1 MKWQH
6 FLTKQWKKLKV
17 QLEPLLIMQ
26 VGCSEQ
32 PIAAPVQGTGT
43 SNRTALLCKQ
53 PPCRKIMLYDF
64 KMIVSP
70 QPPSSLQQLFLNM
83 DLGGGGAVLHEW
95 KQHGCSLI
103 CWSISVLGKKAHKY
117 WAGRICM
124 CHPRAQFSR
133 WKMRTEPWQ
142 FLPVSL
148 LDRKIEND
156 RESYLSKDTV
166 SGQKPG

>member
-1 MKWQH
+1 M
-6 FLTKQWKKLKV
+6 
-17 QLEPLLIMQ
+17 
-26 VGCSEQ
+26 
-32 PIAAPVQGTGT
+32 A
-43 SNRTALLCKQ
+43 ALLDQTVKKIKGPAGASVNNASGMLWAADCCSSAGHWDIQ
-53 PPCRKIMLYDF
+53 PDCVTLQATSVQENNALWFQNDCL
-64 KMIVSP
+64 
-70 QPPSSLQQLFLNM
+70 PPATLLLTTVISKYGPR
-83 DLGGGGAVLHEW
+83 GGGGAVLHEW